1 MRRWAIVV
9 GLALTALVGCARRT
23 TQVSDFKKFTSP
35 LGRFSVELPGVPEFS
50 DHPVETKYGTVTAH
64 AFSVRLGA
72 IEFLVVDT
80 DVPQKTADAIK
91 RTSADRALEA
101 SVSDLARLTQ
111 SRVVSEKN
119 ITLGKWPG
127 REWETQGVDPNPQ
140 DSRWRTFL
148 VDNRQYK
155 LCAGWFRGH
164 KPSDDVLNKF
174 FSSFTILSH

>member
-1 MRRWAIVV
+1 MRRLAIVF

-50 DHPVETKYGTVTAH
+50 DHPVKTKYGTVTAH

-80 DVPQKTADAIK
+80 DVPQKIADAIK
-91 RTSADRALEA
+91 RSSADRALEA
-101 SVSDLARLTQ
+101 TGSDLARLTQ
-111 SRVVSEKN
+111 SRVVSEKT
-119 ITLGKWPG
+119 IALGKWPG
-127 REWETQGVDPNPQ
+127 REWEMQGTGAGPE
-140 DSRWRTFL
+140 DSRWQCY
-148 VDNRQYK
+148 VAGDRQYK

-164 KPSDDVLNKF
+164 KPSDEVLNKF
-174 FSSFTILSH
+174 FSSFTILSQ